1 VDQHESAGQGAD
13 AERAELQA
21 LRAERAEMI
30 EELRKMGFYKDTG
43 ESRELLH
50 ALRNV
55 LNDFTILRE
64 VVKARRGLP
73 R

>member
-1 VDQHESAGQGAD
+1 VDQHESAGREAD
-13 AERAELQA
+13 AEGAELQA
-21 LRAERAEMI
+21 LRAERTEMI
-30 EELRKMGFYKDTG
+30 DELRKLGFYKDTG

-50 ALRNV
+50 ALRNA

-64 VVKARRGLP
+64 VVKARRSPP

>member
-1 VDQHESAGQGAD
+1 
-13 AERAELQA
+13 
-21 LRAERAEMI
+21 MI